1 MNDFA
6 IRAEKLSKLYFIGGD
21 REKYRTLRGSLTDAA
36 ASSLRYFRSAFNHV
50 GDGESPREGRGGDK
64 PFWAIQDVSFEVKR
78 GEVVGVIGR
87 NGAGKSTLLKI
98 LARITEPTRGYAEI
112 RGRVGAMLE
121 VGTGFH
127 QELTGRENIYLSGAI
142 LGMKRDEINR
152 KFDEI
157 VEFAEV
163 GKFIDTPLKRYS
175 SGMYL
180 RLAFSVA
187 AHLEPEILLVDE
199 VLAVGDVAFQKK
211 CVGKMGDVASEGRTV
226 LFVSHNLAVVK
237 ELCETSLVLNDGAL
251 AYHGPV
257 VQGLSLYSQMISA
270 KEPDDGGV
278 HRRTNWRQV
287 TLNGQEFGLA
297 APIKKDDELF
307 IDAWLDL
314 GNDLSRGYLYCLI
327 ADAIGA
333 HMVHQRIDARDLGYD
348 SLDVGS
354 YHVRVS
360 MPPLWLSPGAYTVY
374 FKFIGIRAD
383 GETETHTSERIL
395 LDVVG
400 SAAGNSTAL
409 LAPDAQWSLESEAY

>member
-1 MNDFA
+1 MSEFA
-6 IRAEKLSKLYFIGGD
+6 IRAENLSKLYFIGAN
-21 REKYRTLRGSLTDAA
+21 REKYKTLRDSLTDAA
-36 ASSLRYFRSAFNHV
+36 SSSLRYFRSAFN
-50 GDGESPREGRGGDK
+50 GSGKARAGEK
-64 PFWAIQDVSFEVKR
+64 AFWAINDVSFEVKR

-98 LARITEPTRGYAEI
+98 LARITEPTRGYADI

-127 QELTGRENIYLSGAI
+127 QELTGRENIHLCGAI

-157 VEFAEV
+157 VDFAEV
-163 GKFIDTPLKRYS
+163 EKFIDTPLKRYS

-199 VLAVGDVAFQKK
+199 VLAVGDVSFQKK

-226 LFVSHNLAVVK
+226 LFVSHNLAVIK
-237 ELCETSLVLNDGAL
+237 ELCDTSLVINDGTV
-251 AYHGPV
+251 AYRGPI
-257 VQGLSLYSQMISA
+257 VQGLSHYSQLISA
-270 KEPDDGGV
+270 TGTDESLRG
-278 HRRTNWRQV
+278 TNWRQI
-287 TLNGQEFGLA
+287 TLNGHKFGMA
-297 APIKKDDELF
+297 APINKDEELF

-314 GNDLSRGYLYCLI
+314 GKNLSRGYLYCLI
-327 ADAIGA
+327 ADSIGG
-333 HMVHQRIDARDLGYD
+333 HVVHQRIDAKDLGYD
-348 SLDVGS
+348 NLDVGS
-354 YHVRVS
+354 YHVRIT
-360 MPPLWLSPGAYTVY
+360 MPPLWLSPGAYTLY
-374 FKFIGIRAD
+374 FKFIGIRPD
-383 GETETHTSERIL
+383 GETETHISERIL
-395 LDVVG
+395 LDVIG

>member
-6 IRAEKLSKLYFIGGD
+6 IRAEKLSKLYFIGGN
-21 REKYRTLRGSLTDAA
+21 REKYRTLRDSLTDAA
-36 ASSLRYFRSAFNHV
+36 ASSLRYFRSAFNGA
-50 GDGESPREGRGGDK
+50 GDGGSSGEGRSGDK

-98 LARITEPTRGYAEI
+98 LARITEPTRGYADI

-163 GKFIDTPLKRYS
+163 GKFIDTPMKRYS

-226 LFVSHNLAVVK
+226 LFVSHNLAVIK
-237 ELCETSLVLNDGAL
+237 ELCETSLVLNDGAV
-251 AYHGPV
+251 AYRGPV
-257 VQGLSLYSQMISA
+257 VQGLSQYSQMISA
-270 KEPDDGGV
+270 TGSDDNGP
-278 HRRTNWRQV
+278 RRGTNWRQL

-297 APIKKDDELF
+297 APINKNDELF
-307 IDAWLDL
+307 IEAWLDL
-314 GNDLSRGYLYCLI
+314 GSDLSRGYLYCLI

-333 HMVHQRIDARDLGYD
+333 HVVHQRIDARDLGYD
-348 SLDVGS
+348 SLDTGS

-383 GETETHTSERIL
+383 GESETHTSERIL

-409 LAPDAQWSLESEAY
+409 LAPDAQWSLESEAF